1 MQKVNK
7 ETKVLT
13 ETTVKGEREVIT
25 ALLEQEGPWVAQ
37 DLQGEE
43 ENLVQL
49 EILGAKEMK
58 GPQEMLAPEVPMET
72 LVREVLEGKQE
83 QKERRETRGSRDS
96 KDQRAEMACLE

>member
-1 MQKVNK
+1 M
-7 ETKVLT
+7 
-13 ETTVKGEREVIT
+13 IT

-49 EILGAKEMK
+49 EILGAKYGTSTMVCLSLSAMCVCVCREMK

-72 LVREVLEGKQE
+72 L
-83 QKERRETRGSRDS
+83 
-96 KDQRAEMACLE
+96 